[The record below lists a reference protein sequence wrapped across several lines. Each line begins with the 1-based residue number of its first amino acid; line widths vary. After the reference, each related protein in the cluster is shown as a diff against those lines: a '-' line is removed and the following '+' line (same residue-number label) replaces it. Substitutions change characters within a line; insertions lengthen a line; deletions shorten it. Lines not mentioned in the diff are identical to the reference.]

1 MSEQKSPVRTV
12 PALVLSLSVLAVL
25 YFSAH
30 RPLVILFHHGHG
42 GILELMILL
51 FNILLGL
58 VLAAVVNCL
67 LDRPALRS
75 YTVLLVTLFAA
86 VFCLSGLL
94 ILAIPSSE
102 PRWFTLLLTCFPQFI
117 GVAFIFPGTAAHLVG
132 LHWLKRRRQASH

>member
-1 MSEQKSPVRTV
+1 MPEQKSPVRTV

-42 GILELMILL
+42 GILEPMILL

-94 ILAIPSSE
+94 ILAIRLSAMAWYSSVV
-102 PRWFTLLLTCFPQFI
+102 PLRPATF
-117 GVAFIFPGTAAHLVG
+117 G
-132 LHWLKRRRQASH
+132 